1 MAFWLQLG
9 SLSLWL
15 LSGVH
20 LLQIE
25 GKGAATVG
33 TTFQPCCNPILN
45 GRREGQWPKELLS
58 NRPFPCLWM
67 WLKEAHRNQL
77 PP

>member
-33 TTFQPCCNPILN
+33 TTFQPCCNPI
-45 GRREGQWPKELLS
+45 
-58 NRPFPCLWM
+58 
-67 WLKEAHRNQL
+67 
-77 PP
+77 